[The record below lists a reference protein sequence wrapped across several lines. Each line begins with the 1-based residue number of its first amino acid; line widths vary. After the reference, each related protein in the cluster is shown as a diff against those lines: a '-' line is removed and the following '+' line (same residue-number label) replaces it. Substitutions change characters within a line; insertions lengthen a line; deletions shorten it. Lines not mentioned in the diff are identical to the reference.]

1 MIASSYRL
9 YSEGV
14 RQRNGR
20 LDGDA
25 QRLWFLV
32 LVLVMELSS
41 QSEVE
46 FSLRLGVLMKADFQL
61 DITVG
66 IYQYTQPAILEDH
79 NQYTQLS
86 CPVLWDLLLRA
97 EQRADS
103 GTFNHYRSSNTC
115 LHICLIYSITASL

>member
-46 FSLRLGVLMKADFQL
+46 FSLRLGVLMEADFQL
-61 DITVG
+61 DRTVG
-66 IYQYTQPAILEDH
+66 ISQYTHPARLEDH
-79 NQYTQLS
+79 NPYTHYRYQSSKTCLYICLS
-86 CPVLWDLLLRA
+86 C
-97 EQRADS
+97 
-103 GTFNHYRSSNTC
+103 T
-115 LHICLIYSITASL
+115 ITASL